1 MRSIMRAGAVLAA
14 ILIVVTATTWT
25 IARAAMT
32 GSEKQDVEKVIEEY
46 LLENPEIVERA
57 LMALEEK
64 RRMATRG
71 RDSDSIALLQ
81 ARLDRGDEEI
91 VLGNPEGN
99 VTVIEFFDYNCGYC
113 RRALADMDALME
125 KDPELRFVMKEFP
138 ILSEGSVLAAR
149 VSLAV
154 NEIAPDQYLEFHRQL
169 LNTRGEANGENALR
183 IASSLGIDLDRIR
196 ELADK
201 DEITEEITEARA
213 LAQELQINGTPSYV
227 VGNEL
232 VRGAVGYEALKSKIA
247 SLRDCGS
254 TVCGN

>member
-1 MRSIMRAGAVLAA
+1 MRPIIRAGVVLTA
-14 ILIVVTATTWT
+14 ILLGVTATTWT

-64 RRMATRG
+64 RRTAARG
-71 RDSDSIALLQ
+71 RDSESIASLQ
-81 ARLDRGDEEI
+81 DRLDRGDKEI
-91 VLGNPEGN
+91 VLGNPEGD
-99 VTVIEFFDYNCGYC
+99 VTIVEFFDYNCGYC
-113 RRALADMDALME
+113 RRALADMTALME

-154 NEIAPDQYLEFHRQL
+154 NEIAPEKYLEFHSEL
-169 LNTRGEANGENALR
+169 LNARGEANGENALR

-201 DEITEEITEARA
+201 DEITDEITQARA

-227 VGNEL
+227 VGDEL
-232 VRGAVGYEALKSKIA
+232 VRGAVGYEALEAKIA